1 MDQGTQEKLY
11 RLLRSHRPH
20 SLVAVDVE
28 GNKRPVS
35 LKPGKGRWDGAV
47 ATLVSM
53 SEELERVEFLDGDG
67 AVSRVWRMPEPLLRE
82 PVDAPEPVS
91 APLGPDVPMLPWPL
105 VERLLRLQAEAADAA
120 VRQHM
125 AATSQGH
132 EKLVQT
138 LQLVTEANTH
148 LMDMQQATL
157 QTAYEATLA
166 RGEAAAQLAA
176 QAAQGGAEGNPMEA
190 LLMGLVA
197 SKLGIPPAALASMA
211 GNGAADPE
219 KH

>member
-1 MDQGTQEKLY
+1 MEKDVQDKLY
-11 RLLRSHRPH
+11 RLLRSHRPQG
-20 SLVAVDVE
+20 LVVVDHE
-28 GNKRPVS
+28 GNRRPVS
-35 LKPGKGRWDGAV
+35 LRSGKGRWDGAV
-47 ATLVSM
+47 MTLVSM
-53 SEELERVEFLDGDG
+53 SEEIHRVEFLDESG
-67 AVSRVWRMPEPLLRE
+67 AVVRMWAP
-82 PVDAPEPVS
+82 PEPVFRAPVEPDAAPAPPALAD
-91 APLGPDVPMLPWPL
+91 APLLPWPL
-105 VERLLRLQAEAADAA
+105 VERLLRLQAEAAESA

-176 QAAQGGAEGNPMEA
+176 AAKGEGESNPMET
-190 LLMGLVA
+190 LLLSVVA
-197 SKLGIPPAALASMA
+197 AKMGIPPAALQAMA
-211 GNGAADPE
+211 GNGAGEPE